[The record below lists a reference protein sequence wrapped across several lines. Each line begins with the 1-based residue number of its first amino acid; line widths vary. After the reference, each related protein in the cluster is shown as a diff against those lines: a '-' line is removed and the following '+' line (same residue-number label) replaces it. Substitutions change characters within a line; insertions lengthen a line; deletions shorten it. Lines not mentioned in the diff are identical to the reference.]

1 MAGRPMSSALGVAL
15 AVFAALRPSA
25 AFQVPARRA
34 AALPLRRTN
43 ALARPVPAGDRRNRV
58 ALRAEPG
65 GQVEENKLPW
75 YFDPGTYGGVIVLT
89 VLALVVPYALWAGLV
104 ATGMDSNEVGAVLSG
119 VFVIGSI
126 LLWTFSYIFR
136 VFTKNM
142 TYSTQLKQYEDAVI
156 AKRFEE
162 LQDEVGA
169 PSGDR
174 ARGTL
179 TGRRARRG
187 RR

>member
-1 MAGRPMSSALGVAL
+1 ML
-15 AVFAALRPSA
+15 
-25 AFQVPARRA
+25 
-34 AALPLRRTN
+34 
-43 ALARPVPAGDRRNRV
+43 
-58 ALRAEPG
+58 
-65 GQVEENKLPW
+65 
-75 YFDPGTYGGVIVLT
+75 GTYVSLSRAFGCRMPTLSCRWRDGGHLVVVILVVGVIVLT

-104 ATGMDSNEVGAVLSG
+104 ATGMDSNEVGVVLSG

-162 LQDEVGA
+162 LQDDEVEALLGEIEREEA
-169 PSGDR
+169 I
-174 ARGTL
+174 
-179 TGRRARRG
+179 
-187 RR
+187 

>member
-15 AVFAALRPSA
+15 AVFVALRPSVA
-25 AFQVPARRA
+25 LQVPARRA

-89 VLALVVPYALWAGLV
+89 VLALVVPYAPWAGLV
-104 ATGMDSNEVGAVLSG
+104 ATGMDSNEVGVVLSG

-162 LQDEVGA
+162 LQDDEVEALLGEIERE
-169 PSGDR
+169 GD
-174 ARGTL
+174 L
-179 TGRRARRG
+179 
-187 RR
+187 